1 MLPAFYPIID
11 TAYLGTVGTD
21 PVEFARLLIGAGV
34 RIAQYR
40 HKGEFTRAQFEE
52 VDLISKL
59 FIEAEVPFIVNDRAD
74 IARAVGAAGVHVGQ
88 DDLSPVDVRRIIGPG
103 IILGY
108 STHNA
113 DQLAA
118 ADSQPVDYLAIGP
131 MFETPSK
138 QNPDSVVGIESL
150 SELRKLTTKPLVAI
164 GGISLGR
171 ASEVLSAGADSVAV
185 ISGVVEEN
193 LAAWV
198 RLHPNR

>member
-40 HKGEFTRAQFEE
+40 HKAEFTRARFEE

-138 QNPDSVVGIESL
+138 QNPDPVVRIESL

-171 ASEVLSAGADSVAV
+171 ASEVLSAGADSLAV